1 MGSHAHIQLFFG
13 IRGGGCNFGV
23 VTEFTFRIHPI
34 PPQCWGGLM
43 TFSLDQVDAL
53 YGAMGVWQDTVQTED
68 EAAWIMSSTKLVGNG
83 EVGLHLRQCGDRC

>member
-1 MGSHAHIQLFFG
+1 
-13 IRGGGCNFGV
+13 
-23 VTEFTFRIHPI
+23 
-34 PPQCWGGLM
+34 LM